1 MDLMKAVMSVAKMVF
16 LSVAMCVCVCVC
28 VCICKEQ
35 EGHYLMGKFSF
46 YFT

>member
-28 VCICKEQ
+28 ICKEQ

>member
-28 VCICKEQ
+28 ICKEQ
-35 EGHYLMGKFSF
+35 EGHCLMGKFSF